1 MTEGAS
7 NHLGEILKQRRVM
20 IPMTLLEL
28 SNASHVSSSHI
39 GRIERGERYPSAR
52 TLRRLAAP
60 LRIDEAELMSLAGY
74 LSRDKPNLLENTS
87 TQLDPYVSM
96 ILSQETVAT
105 QRLTVSV
112 LMLLKGL
119 AKDLD
124 KQPHMVN

>member
-1 MTEGAS
+1 MTEGIS
-7 NHLGEILKQRRVM
+7 NHLGEILKQRRLM

-28 SNASHVSSSHI
+28 ASASHVSSSHI

-52 TLRRLAAP
+52 TLKRLSEP
-60 LRIDEAELMSLAGY
+60 LRIEEAELMSLAGY
-74 LSRDKPNLLENTS
+74 LSRDMPVDPENIS

-96 ILSQETVAT
+96 VLSQEPINT

-112 LMLLKGL
+112 LILLKGL

-124 KQPHMVN
+124 KHPHMVD